1 MEYLTLEK
9 KIELE
14 KELHNLMTV
23 RRKEVADS
31 LEYAKSLGDLS
42 ENAEYNQARE
52 DQATCEDRIVHLQEV
67 LKNVVISNTSPS
79 SKIHVGSTVV
89 VQKKGEKET
98 KEILIVGSEEAD
110 ALAGKISNE
119 SPLGSVLLGK
129 DKGEEVIVSAPKGE
143 FVYKIV
149 SFK

>member
-14 KELHNLMTV
+14 KELQQLMTV
-23 RRKEVADS
+23 RRKEVAEA

-67 LKNVVISNTSPS
+67 LKNAIISDAEK
-79 SKIHVGSTVV
+79 SKNIHVGSKVV
-89 VQKKGEKET
+89 IQKKGEKTT
-98 KEILIVGSEEAD
+98 KEITLVGSEEAD
-110 ALAGKISNE
+110 SFTDKISNE

-129 DKGEEVIVSAPKGE
+129 DKGDEVTVNAPKGD
-143 FVYKIV
+143 FIYKIV
-149 SFK
+149 SFE

>member
-14 KELHNLMTV
+14 KELQQLMTV
-23 RRKEVADS
+23 RRKEVAEA

-67 LKNVVISNTSPS
+67 LKNAIISDAEK
-79 SKIHVGSTVV
+79 SKNIHVGSKVV
-89 VQKKGEKET
+89 IQKKGEKTT
-98 KEILIVGSEEAD
+98 KEITLVGSEEAD
-110 ALAGKISNE
+110 SFTDKISNE
-119 SPLGSVLLGK
+119 SPLGSALLGK
-129 DKGEEVIVSAPKGE
+129 DKGDEVTVNAPKGD
-143 FVYKIV
+143 FIYKIV
-149 SFK
+149 SFE